1 MQMKKETIA
10 LKHTK
15 CLIALLLGLCL
26 LLGLTACTS
35 STPADTETPAAA
47 SDAETTASETTEE
60 TEEAAEPEAGEETET
75 PTDFG
80 ILTDIA
86 GENGTTYA
94 NLFTVILDSQYDD
107 LWLSKA
113 AAIVGEDAAQENV
126 DYLKGFIS
134 ADIYGEEAVEAYKDA
149 GYFMFDCWYLAD
161 VDTFTFD
168 GDTVTTK
175 LTDGSEPDPYLRI
188 SRQLS
193 ARRRRD
199 DDLRRRD
206 V

>member
-1 MQMKKETIA
+1 M
-10 LKHTK
+10 KHTK

-35 STPADTETPAAA
+35 SAPADTETPAAA

-75 PTDFG
+75 PADFG

-113 AAIVGEDAAQENV
+113 CLLYTSDAADE
-126 DYLKGFIS
+126 
-134 ADIYGEEAVEAYKDA
+134 
-149 GYFMFDCWYLAD
+149 
-161 VDTFTFD
+161 
-168 GDTVTTK
+168 
-175 LTDGSEPDPYLRI
+175 
-188 SRQLS
+188 
-193 ARRRRD
+193 
-199 DDLRRRD
+199 
-206 V
+206 

>member
-10 LKHTK
+10 LNHTK

-35 STPADTETPAAA
+35 SAPTDTETPAAA

-60 TEEAAEPEAGEETET
+60 TEEAAEPEQPAEPEAGEETEA
-75 PTDFG
+75 PANFG

-86 GENGTTYA
+86 GENGATYA

-149 GYFMFDCWYLAD
+149 GYFMFNCWYLAD

-168 GDTVTTK
+168 GDN
-175 LTDGSEPDPYLRI
+175 
-188 SRQLS
+188 
-193 ARRRRD
+193 
-199 DDLRRRD
+199 
-206 V
+206 